1 MSIPYIPAD
10 TSKPN
15 YTVDHSGNLVI
26 IGPDG
31 EQHGFIRAPLNNAKL
46 EAQLPG
52 VLAAGLIPF
61 LPTVRGAASGPAH
74 ADAGCRLPG
83 RPR

>member
-1 MSIPYIPAD
+1 MLSGGEEQPGDEHGGDAGRAGACHGGPKCRPNHCA
-10 TSKPN
+10 TGN

-52 VLAAGLIPF
+52 VIKPQA
-61 LPTVRGAASGPAH
+61 
-74 ADAGCRLPG
+74 
-83 RPR
+83 

>member
-1 MSIPYIPAD
+1 MVKLRVQNPNDEPIEMCIRDS
-10 TSKPN
+10 N

-52 VLAAGLIPF
+52 VLKPQA
-61 LPTVRGAASGPAH
+61 
-74 ADAGCRLPG
+74 
-83 RPR
+83 